1 VGIPYETIGIGLG
14 FLLGVWAFI
23 VADSVKGR
31 VFIVIAMALIFFFP
45 VLWRRPA
52 SHMVSFIGWI
62 IFGLGC
68 VIFLKLRG
76 VGIR

>member
-1 VGIPYETIGIGLG
+1 MGIPYETIGIGLG
-14 FLLGVWAFI
+14 FLFGIWAFI
-23 VADSVKGR
+23 VADSIKGR
-31 VFIVIAMALIFFFP
+31 IFIAVAMAFIYFLP
-45 VLWRRPA
+45 VLWRRPP
-52 SHMVSFIGWI
+52 SHLVSFIGWI

>member
-1 VGIPYETIGIGLG
+1 MGIPYGLIGIGLG

-23 VADSVKGR
+23 MADSVKGR
-31 VFIVIAMALIFFFP
+31 IFIAVVMAFIFFFP
-45 VLWRRPA
+45 VLWRRPGA
-52 SHMVSFIGWI
+52 QLISFIGWI